1 MYMYMYTYKGVYIDV
16 YVYVLIAET
25 MSRFHQIKKVK
36 SLSSL
41 LLLFLFC
48 LPMVMIWGKTISV
61 RILLQESATRS
72 IVRVPRNVLLAL
84 EKKTQFIFF
93 SKYEAILCSPN
104 ASAIL
109 DLSLVGVAFHRLF
122 CNVSLMAAWPD
133 WTRGPSELC
142 LRRVCVCPVFV

>member
-48 LPMVMIWGKTISV
+48 LPMVMI
-61 RILLQESATRS
+61 
-72 IVRVPRNVLLAL
+72 
-84 EKKTQFIFF
+84 
-93 SKYEAILCSPN
+93 
-104 ASAIL
+104 
-109 DLSLVGVAFHRLF
+109 
-122 CNVSLMAAWPD
+122 
-133 WTRGPSELC
+133 
-142 LRRVCVCPVFV
+142 